1 MRTTMTWICLLGF
14 ASAAAIAACGGDDD
28 DEGAGPGGGSAG
40 ASGGG
45 SASSGAGGATG
56 GAGSMGGEG
65 SLRMQVTTL
74 CQDRCTDFDAL
85 NCAREDPIVDCD
97 RACTQLANDLT
108 TECLTALVTDYQC
121 VKGLGRDAYECNA
134 QGKPAVAS
142 DRRTCQPAAED
153 VVNACGRLD
162 PGEAAGAGGQG
173 GGR

>member
-28 DEGAGPGGGSAG
+28 DGGGGPGGGSAG

-45 SASSGAGGATG
+45 SAGSGAGGTAG
-56 GAGSMGGEG
+56 GAGSTGG
-65 SLRMQVTTL
+65 SLRMQLTTL
-74 CQDRCTDFDAL
+74 CQERCTDFDAL

-97 RACTQLANDLT
+97 RSCTQLANDLT
-108 TECLTALVTDYQC
+108 PDCLTALVADYQC
-121 VKGLGRDAYECNA
+121 VKGLGRDAYECNE

-162 PGEAAGAGGQG
+162 PGEAGGAGGQG
-173 GGR
+173 GSR